1 MVRTR
6 LMMVALIGAVAFA
19 GSAMAAQDAWKR
31 QYVGKSPLSLTLPG
45 KLESAGETKV
55 EDKDDWVA
63 TTDDFSFE
71 SDEFYLL
78 ISVFNGRPG
87 TTADDKHLAQVA
99 KDLVAGMSDK
109 EEDVKVNGYKAG
121 KLDEKPTV
129 LQSHTIGKG
138 DKATLFKSFLLGDG
152 TKVYAVM
159 AVGYPSDPKSV
170 AAIDKAFNSI
180 RYKAG
185 LKD

>member
-6 LMMVALIGAVAFA
+6 VMLVALVGAVAFA
-19 GSAMAAQDAWKR
+19 GSALAAQETWKR
-31 QYVGKSPLSLTLPG
+31 QYVGKSALSLSLPG

-55 EDKDDWVA
+55 EDKDDWVL

-71 SDEFYLL
+71 SDDFYLL
-78 ISVFNGRPG
+78 VSVFNGRPG
-87 TTADDKHLAQVA
+87 TVADDKHLAQVA
-99 KDLVAGMSDK
+99 KDLVTGMSDK
-109 EEDVKVNGYKAG
+109 DEDVKVNGFKAG
-121 KLDEKPTV
+121 KLDEKPTI

-138 DKATLFKSFLLGDG
+138 EKATLFKSFLLGDG

-159 AVGYPSDPKSV
+159 AIGYPSDPKSV
-170 AAIDKAFNSI
+170 AAIDKAFASI
-180 RYKAG
+180 RFKAG